1 MAGEKVWK
9 LALAGFG
16 SVGRGLVEL
25 LHENRGRLE
34 ERCGFRAQVCLIV
47 SRSHGTA
54 LMPDGLSLGEILQT
68 FAETGRLGTACKAE
82 DNRAPFEELLARSG
96 AEVLIEATPTNLDGG
111 EPGLSHVRCALERGL
126 HVVTSNKAP
135 IALAYDEL
143 DRLARERGV
152 RLLFEGTVQG
162 GTPLL
167 AMAREGLAGCA
178 IEGVQGI
185 LNASTNYVLTEMEK
199 GRTYEEACAEA
210 RSAGVLEADPT
221 LDVEGWDAAVKLVIL
236 AHVLFD
242 ANMRV
247 EDVDREGITR
257 VTPEMIRDAKERGER
272 IKLLAELKREGSALR
287 ASVRPTALPLSN
299 PIAALDGTENIVTLY
314 ADPLGPVTLRG
325 SGGGGRETAQ
335 GILAD
340 LLSIARYAR
349 DGERHSTGN
358 K

>member
-1 MAGEKVWK
+1 MAAEKVWK

-34 ERCGFRAQVCLIV
+34 ERCGFRAQVCLIA

-54 LMPDGLSLGEILQT
+54 LMPDGLSLGEVLRT

-82 DNRAPFEELLARSG
+82 DTRAPFEELLARSG

-199 GRTYEEACAEA
+199 GKTYEEACAGA
-210 RSAGVLEADPT
+210 RAAGVLEADPT

-236 AHVLFD
+236 ARALFGSD
-242 ANMRV
+242 MRV
-247 EDVDREGITR
+247 EDVEREGITR
-257 VTPEMIRDAKERGER
+257 VTLEMIRVAGARGER
-272 IKLLAELKREGSALR
+272 IKLLAELRRTDGVLKG
-287 ASVRPTALPLSN
+287 SVRPVSLPLSH
-299 PIAALDGTENIVTLY
+299 PIAALEGTETIVTLY
-314 ADPLGPVTLRG
+314 VDTLGPVTLRG

-335 GILAD
+335 GVLAD
-340 LLSIARYAR
+340 LLSIARYAQ
-349 DGERHSTGN
+349 
-358 K
+358 